1 MKRCSNAD
9 VPLLLSVDLWSIST
23 LIPGIPVLAIMVRYN
38 LLNSGTVGP
47 KAVQCILIC
56 LPACTTP
63 PPAPSTP
70 LATVRGRESAQTVC
84 CVPVP
89 PVPPVPPPPPPP
101 TMHHQASFLGVVAP
115 WLVTMFCYQG
125 SLLVSFCNWSALLTI
140 GTVNLVVPLA
150 VYREAL
156 RRYPLITSEAN
167 GTALLQEVTELCAQ
181 RHPAISPVPVW

>member
-1 MKRCSNAD
+1 MPA
-9 VPLLLSVDLWSIST
+9 
-23 LIPGIPVLAIMVRYN
+23 
-38 LLNSGTVGP
+38 
-47 KAVQCILIC
+47 C
-56 LPACTTP
+56 LPACITP
-63 PPAPSTP
+63 PPAPCTP

-84 CVPVP
+84 CVPLL
-89 PVPPVPPPPPPP
+89 PP

-156 RRYPLITSEAN
+156 RRYPLITGETN
-167 GTALLQEVTELCAQ
+167 GTALLQEVTDRALCTTAP
-181 RHPAISPVPVW
+181 RHQPRACVIHDDMGCPVALSFTLCCRGSRSRR